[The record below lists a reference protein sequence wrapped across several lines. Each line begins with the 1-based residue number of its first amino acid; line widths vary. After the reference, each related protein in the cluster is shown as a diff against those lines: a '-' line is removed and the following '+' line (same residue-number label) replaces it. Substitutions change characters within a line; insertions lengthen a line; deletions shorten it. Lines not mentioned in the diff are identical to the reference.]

1 MCLERGGGEG
11 VFLFSRALLLTVC
24 QVNFCFIGLG
34 GTVCVIFTPYVLE
47 VVIFGCS
54 VILLLALRR
63 STVLSIKVKRT
74 L

>member
-34 GTVCVIFTPYVLE
+34 GTVQ
-47 VVIFGCS
+47 
-54 VILLLALRR
+54 
-63 STVLSIKVKRT
+63 
-74 L
+74 